1 MSAIGPKQTSAS
13 APHMSAFRGKAD
25 MTFCAAHVCFRPK
38 ADIKVAAVPQ
48 RMLIVNYFAYTN
60 ASGRLISMSTNA
72 IGCSEPFIT
81 NLPQIHLSSRILVAS
96 FGVAAALT
104 VFGTALAALAIKR
117 EWVRV
122 LSAVLI
128 IVVIVALRVAL

>member
-1 MSAIGPKQTSAS
+1 MIADTHRPHPRREDLSVGTVIVQQSPQTTTEIFWIA
-13 APHMSAFRGKAD
+13 G
-25 MTFCAAHVCFRPK
+25 
-38 ADIKVAAVPQ
+38 
-48 RMLIVNYFAYTN
+48 
-60 ASGRLISMSTNA
+60 
-72 IGCSEPFIT
+72 
-81 NLPQIHLSSRILVAS
+81 
-96 FGVAAALT
+96 AALT